1 MGNLFSLNPY
11 QATQDNENIYNNII
25 NYLNN
30 LDDSSNTL
38 IDTLKKLRDE
48 SYKNEIIFSKILF
61 LKNNKK
67 HFFLLFFFD
76 EWYF

>member
-48 SYKNEIIFSKILF
+48 SYKNEIIFFKNFIPEEQQKTFFSF
-61 LKNNKK
+61 L
-67 HFFLLFFFD
+67 
-76 EWYF
+76 

>member
-30 LDDSSNTL
+30 LDDSNNTL
-38 IDTLKKLRDE
+38 IDTLKRLRD
-48 SYKNEIIFSKILF
+48 
-61 LKNNKK
+61 
-67 HFFLLFFFD
+67 
-76 EWYF
+76 